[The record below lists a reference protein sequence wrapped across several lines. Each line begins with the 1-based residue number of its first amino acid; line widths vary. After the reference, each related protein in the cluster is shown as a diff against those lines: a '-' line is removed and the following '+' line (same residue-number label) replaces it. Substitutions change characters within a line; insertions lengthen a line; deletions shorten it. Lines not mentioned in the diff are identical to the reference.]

1 MANSRKLKPGKPV
14 AADLVSHVTRQ
25 LRDVIKPGERLVV
38 GLSGGI
44 DSIVLLDTLDRI
56 AKRRRF
62 ALAALHV
69 NHQISPNAGRWA
81 AFCRKACRAR
91 GIPFR
96 AVRVKVRGGDSL
108 EAAARAARYE
118 VFRSQKADYMVLAH
132 NQDDQAETLLLQLFR
147 GAGVKG
153 LAGMPLARRDEGG
166 GRRAEG
172 KSFKKGQSSS
182 FTPHPSILR
191 PLLGVTRCEIEAYA
205 KARGLEWVE
214 DESNADTYFARNFLR
229 REILPLV
236 ARRYPSY
243 RTTLARSA
251 DHLAEASQLLDELAE
266 RDSAGCCSGGAL
278 LFAGLRKLSRARAK
292 NLLRYFLAGHGVVMP
307 NAGRLEEALRQSLT
321 AKGDARIC
329 IDLGDFELRRFAG
342 ALHVV
347 AKISGPDAKFSRAWH
362 GEHELALPEL
372 HGVLSMSKGRGA
384 GISLAKLRA
393 RQVAI
398 RVRGGGERLQ
408 PDCRRPRRSLKN
420 LLQEA
425 AIAPWQRE
433 RVPLLF
439 CGDILVWVP
448 GVGIACDFQAKAG
461 EASIMPAW
469 KTR

>member
-1 MANSRKLKPGKPV
+1 M
-14 AADLVSHVTRQ
+14 
-25 LRDVIKPGERLVV
+25 
-38 GLSGGI
+38 
-44 DSIVLLDTLDRI
+44 
-56 AKRRRF
+56 
-62 ALAALHV
+62 
-69 NHQISPNAGRWA
+69 
-81 AFCRKACRAR
+81 
-91 GIPFR
+91 
-96 AVRVKVRGGDSL
+96 
-108 EAAARAARYE
+108 
-118 VFRSQKADYMVLAH
+118 
-132 NQDDQAETLLLQLFR
+132 
-147 GAGVKG
+147 
-153 LAGMPLARRDEGG
+153 
-166 GRRAEG
+166 
-172 KSFKKGQSSS
+172 
-182 FTPHPSILR
+182 
-191 PLLGVTRCEIEAYA
+191 
-205 KARGLEWVE
+205 
-214 DESNADTYFARNFLR
+214 R

-347 AKISGPDAKFSRAWH
+347 AKIPGPDAKFSRAWH